1 VRTTLKRGIGQS
13 VDGNG
18 RGFLPPGAL
27 TAVRRYRQPDRR
39 RTTLGLVGRILLW
52 VGAAVL
58 MVVAAL
64 AGGVYLFFHQSV
76 ADVRAH
82 SREVRIAQKHLKAP
96 PPGRP
101 AIALVIGYDKRWGEV
116 GHGRSDTL
124 MLVRA
129 DPNTRAISMLSFPRD
144 LNVPIFCPGSA
155 PFTDKINAAF
165 ATCNVQGAVATVKN
179 LTGLDINYLI
189 TVNFKG
195 FRQIV
200 DHLGGV
206 WIDVDHRYFN
216 RNVGTADTNYANIN
230 LRPGYQRLKGRQA
243 LEYVRFRHTDSDLYR
258 NARQQAF
265 VRALKEQVQRS
276 VGVFD
281 IPKLVGSIT
290 KNVEIGRGGG
300 GGPSEREVYQY
311 ARFAYNLPPGHFFQ
325 SRIEGITGYSDLHA
339 DPASIQAAVAD
350 FVNPDVAAPEKAEE
364 VILGRRPGR
373 KRTVRP
379 RDVSVSVLNGNAVEG
394 SAAAARSQLAERG
407 FRTVEP
413 VNPRAAN
420 APRQNY
426 WHTTVYYD
434 PDEQSAQPG
443 ARRLA
448 NAFGDAAVV
457 RGIPATLRPLSLG
470 AMTVV
475 VVGKTFQNTLAPAP
489 VDKTPRKKRPQV
501 RRDPSETRGMLRSA
515 QRRVPF
521 PLMVPTLIE
530 ASSEPD
536 TTMPIR
542 RYWIAKHRAVRLVF
556 RMPNGTD
563 YWGIQ
568 QTDWKDAPILA
579 KPSTT
584 RFVKGRAF
592 DLYFSGPNLRM
603 VVLRENDATYWV
615 VNTLS
620 NMLSNETMLAIA
632 RGLRPLPTK
641 AKNVKKRKKAKN
653 AGEAR
658 RK

>member
-1 VRTTLKRGIGQS
+1 MRTTLKRGIGQS

-27 TAVRRYRQPDRR
+27 TAVRRYRQPDRG
-39 RTTLGLVGRILLW
+39 RTALGLVGRILLW
-52 VGAAVL
+52 AGAAVA

-101 AIALVIGYDKRWGEV
+101 AIALVLGYDKRWGEG

-129 DPNTRAISMLSFPRD
+129 DPNTRAISMLSIPRD
-144 LNVPIFCPGSA
+144 LNVPIHCPGSA
-155 PFTDKINAAF
+155 PFIDKINAAF
-165 ATCNVQGAVATVKN
+165 ATCNVEGAVATVKN

-189 TVNFKG
+189 TVNFRG

-216 RNVGTADTNYANIN
+216 RNVGTAETNYANID
-230 LRPGYQRLKGRQA
+230 LKPGYQRLNGRQA
-243 LEYVRFRHTDSDLYR
+243 LAYVRFRHTDDDFYR

-265 VRALKEQVQRS
+265 VRALKEQVQRT

-311 ARFAYNLPPGHFFQ
+311 ALFAYDLPPGHFFQ
-325 SRIEGITGYSDLHA
+325 ARIEGITGWANLHA
-339 DPASIQAAVAD
+339 DPAAVQAAVTD
-350 FVNPDVAAPEKAEE
+350 FVNPDVAAPQKAEE
-364 VILGRRPGR
+364 VILGRRPGG
-373 KRTVRP
+373 RTVRP
-379 RDVSVSVLNGNAVEG
+379 RDVTVSVLNGNGVEG

-407 FRTVEP
+407 FRMVEP

-426 WHTTVYYD
+426 WHTAVYYD
-434 PDEQSAQPG
+434 PEKQNAHAG

-457 RGIPATLRPLSLG
+457 RGIPAKLRPLTFG

-489 VDKTPRKKRPQV
+489 MDKTPRKQPPEV
-501 RRDPSETRGMLRSA
+501 RRDPSETRAMLRSN
-515 QRRVPF
+515 QRGAPF

-542 RYWIAKHRAVRLVF
+542 RYWTGKHRAVRLVF

-568 QTDWKDAPILA
+568 ETDWKDAPILA

-584 RFVKGRAF
+584 RFVKGRRF

-603 VVLRENDATYWV
+603 VVLHANDATYWV
-615 VNTLS
+615 VNTLG
-620 NMLSNETMLAIA
+620 NLLSNETMLAIA
-632 RGLRPLPTK
+632 RGLRPLRTK
-641 AKNVKKRKKAKN
+641 SENAKKRKKPKN